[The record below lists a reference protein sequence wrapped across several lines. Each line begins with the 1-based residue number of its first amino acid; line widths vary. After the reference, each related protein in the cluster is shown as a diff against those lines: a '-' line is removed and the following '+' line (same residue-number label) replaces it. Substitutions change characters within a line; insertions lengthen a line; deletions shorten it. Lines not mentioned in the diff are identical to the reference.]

1 MARSLVPCIINS
13 SAKHPLHRTAAPPPP
28 VRQAAAPASK
38 LPFPAP
44 PLRATAPAPNCPTLL
59 PHSEQLH
66 LVLVDLNAAK
76 DTTSILRSLQAA
88 YPKPSGVSECACM
101 CECVCAC
108 VCVYVCMLLCA
119 CVHV

>member
-1 MARSLVPCIINS
+1 MARRTIVLQWLGVLFPVS
-13 SAKHPLHRTAAPPPP
+13 SIHQPSTPSTVLLLPPPP

-101 CECVCAC
+101 
-108 VCVYVCMLLCA
+108 
-119 CVHV
+119 HV